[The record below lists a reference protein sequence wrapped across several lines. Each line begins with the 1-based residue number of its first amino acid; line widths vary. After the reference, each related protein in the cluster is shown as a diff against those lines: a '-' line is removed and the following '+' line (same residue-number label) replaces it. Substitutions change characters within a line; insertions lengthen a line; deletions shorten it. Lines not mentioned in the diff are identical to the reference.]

1 MTGERVDVWEALADC
16 ANELE
21 AEIRARYV
29 HADGVHPAMQHKFDR
44 DMATVIEARHAMMT
58 LRARVQAAEG
68 EKAEETSV
76 FGKYGNCPV
85 QIERTVGDRQFY
97 FRARGEHWSLCVGAA
112 GDMSEFA
119 AVHGEEILSG
129 QINVP
134 FIAGWMPAQ
143 LAEQLTDWGISAWT
157 RQQSG
162 EFERNTKELLDALDA
177 ARGVV

>member
-68 EKAEETSV
+68 
-76 FGKYGNCPV
+76 
-85 QIERTVGDRQFY
+85 D
-97 FRARGEHWSLCVGAA
+97 RARLDWLEAQFADHNRDCNVTLIRWQYDRELALDVEGASWSR
-112 GDMSEFA
+112 M
-119 AVHGEEILSG
+119 
-129 QINVP
+129 NVR
-134 FIAGWMPAQ
+134 
-143 LAEQLTDWGISAWT
+143 E
-157 RQQSG
+157 
-162 EFERNTKELLDALDA
+162 ALDA

>member
-1 MTGERVDVWEALADC
+1 MTGERVCNYCDSIEPDHKVMTCINRL
-16 ANELE
+16 LE
-21 AEIRARYV
+21 
-29 HADGVHPAMQHKFDR
+29 QR
-44 DMATVIEARHAMMT
+44 DA

-119 AVHGEEILSG
+119 AVDGEEILSG

>member
-1 MTGERVDVWEALADC
+1 MTGERVDVA
-16 ANELE
+16 LE
-21 AEIRARYV
+21 AMDVAIRDEFIDTMECNLYCRCGAPNDAVQKMASEILA
-29 HADGVHPAMQHKFDR
+29 
-44 DMATVIEARHAMMT
+44 

-68 EKAEETSV
+68 EKDEEASV
-76 FGKYGNCPV
+76 YGKYGNCPV

-119 AVHGEEILSG
+119 AVDGEEILSG

-162 EFERNTKELLDALDA
+162 EFKRNTKELLDALDA
-177 ARGVV
+177 ARGVG